1 MATAAAARSTRANKE
16 FLFEWEGKDRQ
27 GKLQR
32 GELRAGSEAIVGASL
47 RRQGILVT
55 KVKKRRMSSGKSIKS
70 KDISTFTRQMATMIR
85 AGVPLL
91 QSFDIVGRGHPNAN
105 MARLVQEIRS
115 DVETGTSLS
124 NAFRKHP
131 KYFDALYCN
140 LVEAGETAGMLEL
153 VLDRLA
159 TYQEKTLAIRSKIK
173 SALTYP
179 VAVMIVAFIVV
190 TIIMLFVVPTFTD
203 VFKQFGAS
211 LPAPTLF
218 VVAVSDFF
226 VHYWYILFGVI
237 FIGGYFMLQSWKRS
251 PKVREF
257 MDRALLRAP
266 VFGKLV
272 EKGALARW
280 TRTLSTMFGAG
291 VPLVEALDAVGGASG
306 NIVYQQA
313 TDRIQQDVS
322 TGTSLTTSMQTQRV
336 FPPLVIQLT
345 SIGEES
351 GALDSMLGKAAD
363 IYEAE
368 VDELVKNL
376 SSLLEPI
383 IIVFLGVIIGG
394 LVVAMYLPIFNL
406 GKVIG

>member
-1 MATAAAARSTRANKE
+1 MATATARASKE
-16 FLFEWEGKDRQ
+16 SLFVWEGKDRQ

-55 KVKKRRMSSGKSIKS
+55 KVKKRRMAGGRSIKA
-70 KDISTFTRQMATMIR
+70 KDISTFTRQMSTMIR

-91 QSFDIVGRGHPNAN
+91 QSFDIVGRGHPNPS
-105 MARLVQEIRS
+105 MARLIQDIRG

-179 VAVMIVAFIVV
+179 IAVMIVAFIVV

-211 LPAPTLF
+211 LPAPTLM
-218 VVAVSDFF
+218 VVAISNFF
-226 VHYWYILFGVI
+226 VHYWYIIFGTI
-237 FIGGYFMLQSWKRS
+237 FIGGYFFLQSWKKS
-251 PKVREF
+251 VRMQET
-257 MDRALLRAP
+257 MDRLLLRVP
-266 VFGKLV
+266 VFGELV
-272 EKGALARW
+272 RKGALARW
-280 TRTLSTMFGAG
+280 TRTLATMFGAG

-306 NIVYQQA
+306 NIVYQRA
-313 TDRIQQDVS
+313 TEKIQQDVS
-322 TGTSLTTSMQTQRV
+322 TGTSLTTSMQTQQV

-351 GALDSMLGKAAD
+351 GSLDSMLSKAAD

-383 IIVFLGVIIGG
+383 IIVFLGVVIGG

-406 GKVIG
+406 GKVVG

>member
-1 MATAAAARSTRANKE
+1 MATATARTAKE
-16 FLFEWEGKDRQ
+16 ALFEWEGKDRQ

-32 GELRAGSEAIVGASL
+32 GELRAGSEAIVSASL

-55 KVKKRRMSSGKSIKS
+55 KVKKRRLTSGKAIKA
-70 KDISTFTRQMATMIR
+70 KDISTFTRQMATMIK

-91 QSFDIVGRGHPNAN
+91 QSFDIVGRGHPNPN
-105 MARLVQEIRS
+105 MSRLIMDIRG

-159 TYQEKTLAIRSKIK
+159 TYQEKSLAIRSKIK

-179 VAVMIVAFIVV
+179 IAVMVVAFVV
-190 TIIMLFVVPTFTD
+190 VSIIMLFVVPVFTE
-203 VFKQFGAS
+203 VFSQFGAS
-211 LPAPTLF
+211 LPAPTLM
-218 VVAVSDFF
+218 VVAMSNFF
-226 VHYWYILFGVI
+226 VHYWYILFGTI
-237 FIGGYFMLQSWKRS
+237 FLGGYFFLQSWKKS
-251 PKVREF
+251 VKMQES
-257 MDRALLRAP
+257 MDRLLLRVP

-272 EKGALARW
+272 RLGALARW
-280 TRTLSTMFGAG
+280 TRTLATMFGAG
-291 VPLVEALDAVGGASG
+291 VPLVEALDAVGGAAG
-306 NIVYQQA
+306 NIVYLRA
-313 TDRIQQDVS
+313 TEKIQQDVS
-322 TGTSLTTSMQTQRV
+322 TGTSLTTSMQTQGV

-351 GALDSMLGKAAD
+351 GSLDSMLSKAAD

-376 SSLLEPI
+376 SALLEPI

-406 GKVIG
+406 GKVVG

>member
-1 MATAAAARSTRANKE
+1 MATATARASKE
-16 FLFEWEGKDRQ
+16 SLFVWEGKDRQ
-27 GKLQR
+27 GKLKR

-55 KVKKRRMSSGKSIKS
+55 KVKKRRMAGGRSIKA
-70 KDISTFTRQMATMIR
+70 KDISTFTRQMSTMIR

-91 QSFDIVGRGHPNAN
+91 QSFDIVGRGHPNPS
-105 MARLVQEIRS
+105 MDRLIQDIRG

-179 VAVMIVAFIVV
+179 ISVMIVAFIVV

-211 LPAPTLF
+211 LPAPTLM
-218 VVAVSDFF
+218 VVAISNFF
-226 VHYWYILFGVI
+226 VHYWYIIFGTI
-237 FIGGYFMLQSWKRS
+237 FIGGYFFLQSWKKS
-251 PKVREF
+251 VRMQET
-257 MDRALLRAP
+257 MDRLLLRVP
-266 VFGKLV
+266 VFGELV
-272 EKGALARW
+272 RKGALARW
-280 TRTLSTMFGAG
+280 TRTLATMFGAG

-306 NIVYQQA
+306 NIVYQRA
-313 TDRIQQDVS
+313 TEKIQQDVS
-322 TGTSLTTSMQTQRV
+322 TGTSLTMSMQTQQV

-351 GALDSMLGKAAD
+351 GSLDSMLSKAAD

-383 IIVFLGVIIGG
+383 IIVFLGVVIGG

-406 GKVIG
+406 GKVVG

>member
-1 MATAAAARSTRANKE
+1 MATAAARTAKE
-16 FLFEWEGKDRQ
+16 ALFEWEGKDRQ

-32 GELRAGSEAIVGASL
+32 GELRAGSEAIVSASL

-55 KVKKRRMSSGKSIKS
+55 KVKKRRLTSGKAIKA
-70 KDISTFTRQMATMIR
+70 KDISTFTRQMSTMIK

-91 QSFDIVGRGHPNAN
+91 QSFDIVGRGHPNPN
-105 MARLVQEIRS
+105 MARLIMDIRG

-159 TYQEKTLAIRSKIK
+159 TYQEKSLAIRSKIK

-179 VAVMIVAFIVV
+179 IAVMVVAFVV
-190 TIIMLFVVPTFTD
+190 VSIIMLFVVPVFTD
-203 VFKQFGAS
+203 VFSQFGAS
-211 LPAPTLF
+211 LPAPTLM
-218 VVAVSDFF
+218 VVAISNFF
-226 VHYWYILFGVI
+226 VHYWYILFGTI
-237 FIGGYFMLQSWKRS
+237 FLGGYFFLQSWKKS
-251 PKVREF
+251 IKMQET
-257 MDRALLRAP
+257 MDRLLLRVP

-272 EKGALARW
+272 RLGALARW
-280 TRTLSTMFGAG
+280 TRTLATMFGAG
-291 VPLVEALDAVGGASG
+291 VPLVEALDAVGGAAG
-306 NIVYQQA
+306 NIVYLRA
-313 TDRIQQDVS
+313 TEKIQQDVS
-322 TGTSLTTSMQTQRV
+322 TGTSLTTSMQTQGV

-351 GALDSMLGKAAD
+351 GSLDSMLSKAAD

-376 SSLLEPI
+376 SALLEPI

-406 GKVIG
+406 GKVVG

>member
-1 MATAAAARSTRANKE
+1 MATAASRTAKDA
-16 FLFEWEGKDRQ
+16 LFEWEGKDRQ
-27 GKLQR
+27 GKVQR
-32 GELRAGSEAIVGASL
+32 GELRAASEAIVSASL

-55 KVKKRRMSSGKSIKS
+55 KVKKRRLSGGKAIKA
-70 KDISTFTRQMATMIR
+70 KDIATFTRQMATMIK

-91 QSFDIVGRGHPNAN
+91 QSFDIVGRGHPNPS
-105 MARLVQEIRS
+105 MARLILDIRS

-131 KYFDALYCN
+131 KYFDTLYCN

-179 VAVMIVAFIVV
+179 IAVLVVAFVVV
-190 TIIMLFVVPTFTD
+190 TIIMLFVVPVFTE
-203 VFKQFGAS
+203 VFAQFGAS
-211 LPAPTLF
+211 LPAPTLM
-218 VVAVSDFF
+218 VVAMSNFF
-226 VHYWYILFGVI
+226 VHYWYILFGSI
-237 FIGGYFMLQSWKRS
+237 FLGGYFFFRTWKRS
-251 PKVREF
+251 VKMQEV
-257 MDRALLRAP
+257 MDRLLLRLP

-272 EKGALARW
+272 RLGALARW

-291 VPLVEALDAVGGASG
+291 VPLVEALDAVGGAAG
-306 NIVYQQA
+306 NIVYLRA
-313 TDRIQQDVS
+313 TEKIQQDVS
-322 TGTSLTTSMQTQRV
+322 TGTSLTTAMQTQGV

-351 GALDSMLGKAAD
+351 GSLDSMLSKAAD

-376 SSLLEPI
+376 SALLEPM
-383 IIVFLGVIIGG
+383 IIVFLGVLIGG

-406 GKVIG
+406 GKVVG

>member
-1 MATAAAARSTRANKE
+1 MATTASRTAKE
-16 FLFEWEGKDRQ
+16 ALFQWEGKDRQ
-27 GKLQR
+27 GKVQR
-32 GELRAGSEAIVGASL
+32 GELRAGSEAIVSASL

-55 KVKKRRMSSGKSIKS
+55 KVKKRRLSSGKAIKA
-70 KDISTFTRQMATMIR
+70 KDISTFTRQMATMIK

-91 QSFDIVGRGHPNAN
+91 QSFDIVGRGHPNPN
-105 MARLVQEIRS
+105 MARLIMDIRS

-159 TYQEKTLAIRSKIK
+159 TYQEKSLAIRSKIK

-179 VAVMIVAFIVV
+179 IAVLVVAFVV
-190 TIIMLFVVPTFTD
+190 VSIIMLFVVPVFTE
-203 VFKQFGAS
+203 VFSQFGAS
-211 LPAPTLF
+211 LPAPTLM
-218 VVAVSDFF
+218 VVAISNFF
-226 VHYWYILFGVI
+226 VHYWYILFGSI
-237 FIGGYFMLQSWKRS
+237 FLGGYFFLQSWKKS
-251 PKVREF
+251 VKMQEA
-257 MDRALLRAP
+257 MDRLLLRLP

-272 EKGALARW
+272 RLGALARW

-306 NIVYQQA
+306 NIVYLRA
-313 TDRIQQDVS
+313 TEKIQQDVS
-322 TGTSLTTSMQTQRV
+322 TGTSLTTSMQTQGV

-351 GALDSMLGKAAD
+351 GSLDSMLSKAAD

-376 SSLLEPI
+376 SALLEPM
-383 IIVFLGVIIGG
+383 IIVFLGVLIGG

-406 GKVIG
+406 GKVVG